1 MNNKQLTFSKQW
13 TIILLVIGLIDLQ
26 FSYILA
32 FLGLNTAENL
42 SIAIVTYILGVF
54 ATYSIKAFLGKK
66 EEEKTRIQELAMSQP
81 MPEFF
86 DVEEDDFG
94 EAKG

>member
-13 TIILLVIGLIDLQ
+13 TIILLSIGLIDLQ

-54 ATYSIKAFLGKK
+54 ATYSIKAFFGKK

-81 MPEFF
+81 TPEFF
-86 DVEEDDFG
+86 DEDEFE